1 MFDTLR
7 KMDYFSIQTANKP
20 GEGARLLKGLKNAN
34 VNLLA
39 FTGFPNGRRAQ
50 IDFIPENTAALKAVA
65 KKMDLKLGSKKTVFL
80 LQGEDRVGALAE
92 VFETLGAAKIN
103 VTAMDAVVTG
113 EGRFGAIFWVKPKDV
128 AKAAKLLGAA

>member
-1 MFDTLR
+1 MPDTLR
-7 KMDYFSIQTANKP
+7 KVDYFSIQTANKP

-39 FTGFPNGRRAQ
+39 FTGFPNRRRAQ
-50 IDFIPENTAALKAVA
+50 IDFIPENTAALKAAA
-65 KKMDLKLGSKKTVFL
+65 KKMGLKLGSKKTVFL

-92 VFETLGAAKIN
+92 VFETLGAAKMN

-128 AKAAKLLGAA
+128 AKAARLLGAT